1 MHFLLDTGGSDN
13 RGLQIGLRLTS
24 SATGVF
30 SRYRKPTPPR
40 TSNPTAPSTT
50 PVKHWYRLFLTPL
63 WLYFLLAIAVRAWL
77 VIHTNGVIDG
87 DEALVGIQA
96 EHILHGEMPIYFYGQ
111 PYMGSLEAYLAA
123 LLFAL
128 FGASVWTLRAEP
140 TLLSLVVIWLTWK
153 LAGIL
158 ADIAGLSPRMKR
170 FFMTIAVLGAVV
182 PPLYDTVVELRMLG
196 GYIETFVLMLWL
208 LLSVVQLLR
217 RWTTHAP
224 RRELALRWAGIGFI
238 VGLGFWVDPLIISAI
253 FASAIWIIGYC
264 LITLRKEWRHPSS
277 TSKSGHILLYGFPS
291 VLAAIPASI
300 IGCSPAIY
308 WGYYNHWANFAYVFA
323 RSGGSTLLTVSRMVP
338 YYAACVAPHVIGG
351 GLLNESESSTVLHIL
366 PLALNLVC
374 YLATIVLVV
383 VSLFRSHPFL
393 LQIRRMAAFPLF
405 FGFCTAI
412 FFCIGSLPSDC
423 QHDPIGRFA
432 APLMLVLPIF
442 IATILT
448 GCVVWLYEYRNGSE
462 NGDGDSNGVEPRD
475 KETGLRQI
483 RQTTATKTGQSS
495 SRWHSPMVVQGVLM
509 LVLLATLF
517 MQGGSYGLADAGST
531 FQSPSCMIAPAN
543 NDAILAYLQQN
554 HIHDA
559 WAISWIGY
567 PLDFKANGSIII
579 ADPRPAIMQPPTA
592 GRLPATTTAVL
603 AADRPSMLAFI
614 KHGEAHPVL
623 LRLMQIEHIT
633 YREAIFPSEPGYDV
647 LVVTPLNHT
656 VSVFSSHGF
665 YEVFA
670 PC

>member
-1 MHFLLDTGGSDN
+1 MHFILDTGGSGDE
-13 RGLQIGLRLTS
+13 RYQVSLHPTS

-30 SRYRKPTPPR
+30 SLHRKPTPST
-40 TSNPTAPSTT
+40 TSAAPETSTT
-50 PVKHWYRLFLTPL
+50 PVKHWYRLFLSPL
-63 WLYFLLAIAVRAWL
+63 WLYFMLAIVVRAWL

-96 EHILHGEMPIYFYGQ
+96 EHILHGEWPIYFYGQ

-123 LLFAL
+123 LLFAI

-158 ADIAGLSPRMKR
+158 ADIAGLSPRMKH

-217 RWTTHAP
+217 RWTARAT

-238 VGLGFWVDPLIISAI
+238 IGLGFWVDPLIVSAI
-253 FASAIWIIGYC
+253 FASFVWIGGYC
-264 LITLRKEWRHPSS
+264 LLTLSKEWRHPSS
-277 TSKSGHILLYGFPS
+277 NGYYTLLSGLLLA
-291 VLAAIPASI
+291 LAAIPAAI
-300 IGCSPAIY
+300 IGSAPAIY

-323 RSGGSTLLTVSRMVP
+323 RSGRSTLLSVSSMVP
-338 YYAACVAPHVIGG
+338 YYVACVAPHVIGG
-351 GLLNESESSTVLHIL
+351 GLLNENAISTMLHIL
-366 PLALNLVC
+366 PLALNLFC
-374 YLATIVLVV
+374 CLATAVLVV
-383 VSLFRSHPFL
+383 VSLFRPHPLL
-393 LQIRRMAAFPLF
+393 LQIRRLAAFPLF

-412 FFCIGSLPSDC
+412 FFCIGNSPSDC
-423 QHDPIGRFA
+423 QQDSIGRFA

-448 GCVVWLYEYRNGSE
+448 GCTLWLSEYRHGSGNE
-462 NGDGDSNGVEPRD
+462 GRASVDRE
-475 KETGLRQI
+475 I
-483 RQTTATKTGQSS
+483 RSGQAGQATSPPMDNAS
-495 SRWHSPMVVQGVLM
+495 ARRHSPMTVQVVLM

-517 MQGGSYGLADAGST
+517 MQGWSYGLADAAST
-531 FQSPSCMIAPAN
+531 FQSPSCTIAPAN

-554 HIHDA
+554 HIHYA

-579 ADPRPAIMQPPTA
+579 ADPRPAITHPPTA
-592 GRLPATTTAVL
+592 GRLPYTTQLVL
-603 AADRPSMLAFI
+603 AADRPSMLAFV
-614 KHGEAHPVL
+614 KHGDAHSVL
-623 LRLMQIEHIT
+623 LRLMRIEHIT
-633 YREAIFPSEPGYDV
+633 YRMAIFPSEPGYDV
-647 LVVTPLNHT
+647 LVVTPLNRT
-656 VSVFSSHGF
+656 VSIFSSHGF
-665 YEVFA
+665 NEVFA
-670 PC
+670 PCY

>member
-1 MHFLLDTGGSDN
+1 MHFILDTDGGSN
-13 RGLQIGLRLTS
+13 GRQKIGLRLAPST
-24 SATGVF
+24 TGVF
-30 SRYRKPTPPR
+30 SLHRKPIPSAVSE
-40 TSNPTAPSTT
+40 TSSAPA
-50 PVKHWYRLFLTPL
+50 KHWYQIFLTPL
-63 WLYFLLAIAVRAWL
+63 WLYFLLAIVVRAWL

-96 EHILHGEMPIYFYGQ
+96 EHILHGELPIYFYGQ

-123 LLFAL
+123 LLFTL

-158 ADIAGLSPRMKR
+158 ADMAGLSPRLKR
-170 FFMTIAVLGAVV
+170 FFMTVAVLSAVV

-217 RWTTHAP
+217 RWSARAT

-253 FASAIWIIGYC
+253 FASAVWIIGYC
-264 LITLRKEWRHPSS
+264 LISLRKEWRQPSS
-277 TSKSGHILLYGFPS
+277 GGYTILYGLPP
-291 VLAAIPASI
+291 VLAAIPAAI
-300 IGCSPAIY
+300 IGCAPAIY
-308 WGYYNHWANFAYVFA
+308 WGYFNHWANFAYVFA
-323 RSGGSTLLTVSRMVP
+323 RSGGSTLLSVSSMVP
-338 YYAACVAPHVIGG
+338 YYSACVAPHVIGG
-351 GLLNESESSTVLHIL
+351 GLLNESAASTVLHIL
-366 PLALNLVC
+366 PLALNLFC
-374 YLATIVLVV
+374 CLATAVLVV

-393 LQIRRMAAFPLF
+393 LQIRRLAAFPLF

-423 QHDPIGRFA
+423 QHDPVGRFA

-448 GCVVWLYEYRNGSE
+448 GYTIWLYEYRNRSRNEEHEGTESV
-462 NGDGDSNGVEPRD
+462 DQ
-475 KETGLRQI
+475 ETG
-483 RQTTATKTGQSS
+483 TGQTGQNGQATVPAPGSS
-495 SRWHSPMVVQGVLM
+495 PSRWHLPVVSQGVLL

-517 MQGGSYGLADAGST
+517 MQGGSYGLANAAST

-554 HIHDA
+554 HIHYA

-603 AADRPSMLAFI
+603 ATDRPSMLAFI
-614 KHGEAHPVL
+614 KHGDSHSVL
-623 LRLMQIEHIT
+623 IRLMNIEHIT
-633 YREAIFPSEPGYDV
+633 YRAAVFPSEPGTDV
-647 LVVTPLNHT
+647 LVVTPLNRT
-656 VSVFSSHGF
+656 VSVFSSYGF
-665 YEVFA
+665 HEVFA

>member
-1 MHFLLDTGGSDN
+1 MHFILGTDGGGQQVN
-13 RGLQIGLRLTS
+13 LRPAS

-30 SRYRKPTPPR
+30 SQHRKPIQSVASE
-40 TSNPTAPSTT
+40 TSNA
-50 PVKHWYRLFLTPL
+50 PVKRWYHILLSPL
-63 WLYFLLAIAVRAWL
+63 WLYFILAIFVRTWL
-77 VIHTNGVIDG
+77 VMHTNGVIDG

-96 EHILHGEMPIYFYGQ
+96 EHILHGELPIYFYGQ

-123 LLFAL
+123 LLFAI

-158 ADIAGLSPRMKR
+158 ADIAGLSPRVKR
-170 FFMTIAVLGAVV
+170 FFMTVAVLGAVV

-208 LLSVVQLLR
+208 LLSIVQLLR
-217 RWTTHAP
+217 RWTARAT

-238 VGLGFWVDPLIISAI
+238 IGLGFWVDPLIISAI
-253 FASAIWIIGYC
+253 FASGVWIIGYC
-264 LITLRKEWRHPSS
+264 LITLRKEWRRPTANGS
-277 TSKSGHILLYGFPS
+277 TLLYGFPP
-291 VLAAIPASI
+291 VLVAIPAAI
-300 IGCSPAIY
+300 IGSAPAIY

-323 RSGGSTLLTVSRMVP
+323 RSGGSTLVTVSRMAP
-338 YYAACVAPHVIGG
+338 YYVACIAPHVIGG
-351 GLLNESESSTVLHIL
+351 ALLNESAASTALHIL
-366 PLALNLVC
+366 PLALNLFC
-374 YLATIVLVV
+374 CIATIVLVV
-383 VSLFRSHPFL
+383 ASLFRSHPFL
-393 LQIRRMAAFPLF
+393 LQMRRLAGFPLF

-412 FFCIGSLPSDC
+412 FFCIGNLPSDC

-432 APLMLVLPIF
+432 APLMLVLPLF
-442 IATILT
+442 IATVCA
-448 GCVVWLYEYRNGSE
+448 GCVVWLYEYHKKSE
-462 NGDGDSNGVEPRD
+462 NEGHEETKRADRETGQGDKEIGLGQAATPTMDSSNGRMH
-475 KETGLRQI
+475 
-483 RQTTATKTGQSS
+483 AS
-495 SRWHSPMVVQGVLM
+495 MVTQGVLL

-517 MQGGSYGLADAGST
+517 MQGWSYGLANAATT

-554 HIHDA
+554 HIHYA
-559 WAISWIGY
+559 WAISWIAY
-567 PLDFKANGSIII
+567 PLDFKANGSIIL

-603 AADRPSMLAFI
+603 AADRPSLLAFV

-647 LVVTPLNHT
+647 LVVTPLNRT
-656 VSVFSSHGF
+656 VSIFSSHGF
-665 YEVFA
+665 HEVFA